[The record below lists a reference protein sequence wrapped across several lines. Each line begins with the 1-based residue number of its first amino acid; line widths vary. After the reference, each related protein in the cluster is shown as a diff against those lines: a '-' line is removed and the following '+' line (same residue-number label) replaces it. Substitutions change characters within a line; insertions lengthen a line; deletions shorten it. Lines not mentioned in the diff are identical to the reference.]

1 MKKLI
6 ALFSLS
12 VFAVALN
19 RASAQTN
26 DPGRTNR
33 IPAFSTNSP
42 QPPPPSWTNRPLSAV
57 WTNHPPHVLPSKSA
71 AGAPPAATAPQ
82 FPADVQASVDQF
94 QKARD
99 ALVIQLKSANEAQR
113 KEILQQLEQLRQQLK
128 EQIIAIART
137 RRARPGTCNSSL
149 PTIGIGCSIRARR
162 AGTVRALL
170 PVHRVDDND
179 RQGFLNVAVKRI
191 PAGRLLQ
198 SCLAAF
204 SSEES

>member
-128 EQIIAIART
+128 EQIIAIARDAQSQ
-137 RRARPGTCNSSL
+137 ARDMQQQLANDRNRLLNQGAPGGNGPGT
-149 PTIGIGCSIRARR
+149 PPGPPR
-162 AGTVRALL
+162 
-170 PVHRVDDND
+170 
-179 RQGFLNVAVKRI
+179 
-191 PAGRLLQ
+191 
-198 SCLAAF
+198 
-204 SSEES
+204 